1 MPKSLK
7 ARKESSKK
15 EREEGRVSEESLNPF
30 RKSTRTERSPSRS
43 EEENLTKKIE
53 KEMKTMLREM
63 REEKGQVEKADW
75 MKRMKMIEEKMVQR
89 EKKERKNNV
98 IITGIGGISG
108 MVRKRDRDESEFL
121 FVHRLYIHYNLRK
134 EERETQKKLR
144 EFAREERDRGKKVK
158 IGYRKINGEWFM
170 WDEKEEKLKKN
181 F

>member
-15 EREEGRVSEESLNPF
+15 ETKEGRMSKEGLNPF
-30 RKSTRTERSPSRS
+30 RKSTRTERSTNRS

-53 KEMKTMLREM
+53 KEMKTILRKM
-63 REEKGQVEKADW
+63 REKGQVEKADW

-108 MVRKRDRDESEFL
+108 MVRKRDRGESECKGN
-121 FVHRLYIHYNLRK
+121 I
-134 EERETQKKLR
+134 
-144 EFAREERDRGKKVK
+144 
-158 IGYRKINGEWFM
+158 
-170 WDEKEEKLKKN
+170 
-181 F
+181 

>member
-15 EREEGRVSEESLNPF
+15 ETKEGRMSKEGLNPF
-30 RKSTRTERSPSRS
+30 RKSTRTERSTNRS

-53 KEMKTMLREM
+53 KEMKTILREM

-108 MVRKRDRDESEFL
+108 MVRKRDRGESECKGN
-121 FVHRLYIHYNLRK
+121 I
-134 EERETQKKLR
+134 
-144 EFAREERDRGKKVK
+144 
-158 IGYRKINGEWFM
+158 
-170 WDEKEEKLKKN
+170 
-181 F
+181 